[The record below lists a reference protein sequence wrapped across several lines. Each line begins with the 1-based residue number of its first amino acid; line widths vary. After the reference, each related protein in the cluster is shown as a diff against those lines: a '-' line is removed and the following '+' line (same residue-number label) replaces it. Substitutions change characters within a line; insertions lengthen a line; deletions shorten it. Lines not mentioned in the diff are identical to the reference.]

1 MRVWRLGSG
10 EHRMSRRECP
20 VRPGPAHQFA
30 TDLRAL
36 RAGTGLTYR
45 ALARRAGY
53 SYSTLSAAASGEA
66 LPTLEV
72 TLAYVGACGGD
83 MAAWEQRWH
92 ALAAK
97 PNGVAS
103 LLRRVAL
110 LSAAVIAFSTL
121 AAVRE
126 IKQSR
131 EQYNDFTNEFAI
143 ADAAIQDEFSQ

>member
-1 MRVWRLGSG
+1 MKDHEMDRL
-10 EHRMSRRECP
+10 
-20 VRPGPAHQFA
+20 
-30 TDLRAL
+30 LR
-36 RAGTGLTYR
+36 
-45 ALARRAGY
+45 
-53 SYSTLSAAASGEA
+53 SAAQATADEVPAEMPFGFDTRVIA
-66 LPTLEV
+66 L
-72 TLAYVGACGGD
+72 
-83 MAAWEQRWH
+83 WH
-92 ALAAK
+92 AFASK

-143 ADAAIQDEFSQ
+143 AETAIQDEFSQ